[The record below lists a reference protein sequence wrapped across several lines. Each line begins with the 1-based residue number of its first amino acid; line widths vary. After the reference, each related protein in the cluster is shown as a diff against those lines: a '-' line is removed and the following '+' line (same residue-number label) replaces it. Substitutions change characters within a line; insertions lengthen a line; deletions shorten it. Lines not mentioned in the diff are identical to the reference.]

1 MAMVP
6 IDKAG
11 NKHLQKENKEDG
23 VRGHRSGDYW
33 TLINSLTDWVVTSKV
48 KQLNL
53 FVCC

>member
-23 VRGHRSGDYW
+23 VCGHRSGDYW